1 METNVAQK
9 LTKSDIR
16 KSYWL
21 WQFFSHANYN
31 YERMQGT
38 AFAMAMAPL
47 LKKLYPKHEDLVEG
61 LKRHLVFFNTDPN
74 LGSVIHGA
82 AIAMEEQKASG
93 ADITGESI
101 NAVKTGLMG
110 PLAGI
115 GDTLIQGI
123 IIPLMVAIGISFGV
137 TGNVFG
143 SLFVLIGLPA
153 VLMTIAYNSWMRGY
167 KLGSNAVTTLLSG
180 GKMKRMIGAAG
191 ILGCTVMGGLISQ
204 FVSLKT
210 TISFAIGQQAFDLQ
224 TQLFDAI
231 MPNML
236 PLAATL
242 LVFWLLKKKVK
253 SWKILLGLAIVGFVG
268 GWIGLF

>member
-1 METNVAQK
+1 K
-9 LTKSDIR
+9 
-16 KSYWL
+16 
-21 WQFFSHANYN
+21 
-31 YERMQGT
+31 
-38 AFAMAMAPL
+38 
-47 LKKLYPKHEDLVEG
+47 EDLAEG

-74 LGSVIHGA
+74 IGSVIHGA
-82 AIAMEEQKASG
+82 AIAMEEKRAAG

-143 SLFVLIGLPA
+143 SLFVLIGLPI
-153 VLMTIAYNSWMRGY
+153 VLIAIAYNSWMSGY
-167 KLGSNAVTTLLSG
+167 RLGSDAVTNLLSG

-204 FVSLKT
+204 FVSFKT
-210 TISFAIGQQAFDLQ
+210 KITFAVGQQAFDLQ
-224 TQLFDAI
+224 AQFFDAI
-231 MPNML
+231 MPNLL

-253 SWKILLGLAIVGFVG
+253 SWKILVGLAIVGFVG
-268 GWIGLF
+268 GWIGIF